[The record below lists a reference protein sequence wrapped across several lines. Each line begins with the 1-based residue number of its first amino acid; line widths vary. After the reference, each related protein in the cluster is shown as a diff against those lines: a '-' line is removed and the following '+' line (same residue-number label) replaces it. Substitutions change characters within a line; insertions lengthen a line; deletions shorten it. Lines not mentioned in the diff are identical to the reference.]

1 MLRHAKRP
9 FAAFL
14 GIWFLLVMI
23 EPEAIHSCPVHS
35 AGVSSG
41 HSSHSAHNAAAMGHH
56 QSSHNSHAI
65 CSCPGDC
72 TAGAANALPS
82 RAASLAESQT
92 IVASVALPRVE
103 SAARSAPDFLL
114 PFAIGPPAATTA

>member
-1 MLRHAKRP
+1 MARHVKRS

-35 AGVSSG
+35 AGVSPG
-41 HSSHSAHNAAAMGHH
+41 HASHPAHNTSAKGHH
-56 QSSHNSHAI
+56 GSGEKSHAI

-72 TAGAANALPS
+72 TAGAPNALPS
-82 RAASLAESQT
+82 RAASLVDSPT
-92 IVASVALPRVE
+92 LFGSVQLPLFQV
-103 SAARSAPDFLL
+103 AARSAPDFLL
-114 PFAIGPPAATTA
+114 PFAIGPPAAIAA